1 MKDMRSSWVRF
12 AVNTLNINKQVVAA
26 ANGRSDIGTMER
38 HYLASPDTHEAYNSI
53 ASGIAELGNG
63 S

>member
-1 MKDMRSSWVRF
+1 MKELRSSWVTF
-12 AVNTLNINKQVVAA
+12 AVNTLNIDKQIVAA

-38 HYLASPDTHEAYNSI
+38 HYLASPDTHEAFNNI
-53 ASGIAELGNG
+53 ANGIAELRNG

>member
-1 MKDMRSSWVRF
+1 MNDLRFSWVTF
-12 AVNTLNINKQVVAA
+12 AVNTLNISKQVVAVA
-26 ANGRSDIGTMER
+26 SGRADIGTMQR
-38 HYLASPDTHEAYNSI
+38 HYLAAPDTYEAYNSI